1 VILAVD
7 SSALILLIN
16 PAANPPDDPETEQ
29 PVTHARERVEL
40 FLAGLSSADT
50 LIIPTPV
57 LAEVL
62 VGAEE
67 GGPGLLEAI
76 SGLAR
81 VKVRPFGERAAI
93 ETAMMTREAIAAGDK
108 RLGSQAPWQKVKVDR
123 QVVAVVRAENAT
135 RMYADDHNLVKF
147 ARKLGMDVFSTWDL
161 PVPDGVEN
169 LFTAAGVP
177 IDPRKPATV
186 TADEV
191 SADDAPADYQHYPRP
206 VNLDGDTHVDS
217 IAAGGEA
224 DLDEA
229 DGVHTILRDLEQS
242 EATPL
247 AEPSPSTTLD
257 AVKEEIPAQARD
269 REMERP
275 DGVTP
280 SGR

>member
-1 VILAVD
+1 MILAVD

-123 QVVAVVRAENAT
+123 QVVAVARAENAT
-135 RMYADDHNLVKF
+135 RMYADDHNLVTF

-177 IDPRKPATV
+177 IDPPKPAID
-186 TADEV
+186 TADEAG
-191 SADDAPADYQHYPRP
+191 ADDAPADHQHYPRP
-206 VNLDGDTHVDS
+206 INFDGDIDVDVT
-217 IAAGGEA
+217 AAGGEA
-224 DLDEA
+224 DVDEA
-229 DGVHTILRDLEQS
+229 DAANTILRDLERS
-242 EATPL
+242 EAAPI
-247 AEPSPSTTLD
+247 AEPSPATTLD
-257 AVKEEIPAQARD
+257 AAKEEIPAQAPD
-269 REMERP
+269 GEKERP
-275 DGVTP
+275 DGATP

>member
-1 VILAVD
+1 MILAVD

-123 QVVAVVRAENAT
+123 QVVAVTRAENAT
-135 RMYADDHNLVKF
+135 RMYADDHNLVTL

-177 IDPRKPATV
+177 INPPKPAIDI
-186 TADEV
+186 ADE
-191 SADDAPADYQHYPRP
+191 DDLLIGNAVA
-206 VNLDGDTHVDS
+206 VGD
-217 IAAGGEA
+217 
-224 DLDEA
+224 
-229 DGVHTILRDLEQS
+229 
-242 EATPL
+242 
-247 AEPSPSTTLD
+247 
-257 AVKEEIPAQARD
+257 
-269 REMERP
+269 
-275 DGVTP
+275 
-280 SGR
+280 